1 MALESLINIFG
12 RDEYQL
18 FDVSVCVLPLSP
30 ETDMVKFKK
39 RFVSRISYYYTENNS
54 DHGNPGREGVF

>member
-39 RFVSRISYYYTENNS
+39 RFVSRISYYYTNN
-54 DHGNPGREGVF
+54 N